1 MIYLSQSDGH
11 TNRYGDAT
19 DIEYSSSIAGW
30 TAMDNADRGQHH
42 QQQEQAEQ
50 AEHAGRAEQSEQKE
64 LYLIQGCLNLI
75 WGLNSSLQSWF

>member
-30 TAMDNADRGQHH
+30 TAMDNVDRGQHH
-42 QQQEQAEQ
+42 QQQEQE
-50 AEHAGRAEQSEQKE
+50 ETEESEQ
-64 LYLIQGCLNLI
+64 QQQHNLFVFI
-75 WGLNSSLQSWF
+75 FIVIFVLDASIVETAS